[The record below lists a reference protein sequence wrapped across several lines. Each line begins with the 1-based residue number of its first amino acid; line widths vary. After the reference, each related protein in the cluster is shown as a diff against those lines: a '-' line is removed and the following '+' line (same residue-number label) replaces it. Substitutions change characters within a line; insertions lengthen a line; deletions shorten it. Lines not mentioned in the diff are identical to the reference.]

1 MKHKNNTMLNLE
13 NVSTYIRK
21 VKIVHNASFSIKAGE
36 IVGLIGPNG
45 AGKTTIMKTIL
56 GLMKFTGTITIDGK
70 KVTENDHQALSSVGA
85 LIEHPAIYPFL
96 TGHQNLE
103 LYAQEKEDLDNLV
116 SVLGMNS
123 YINSK
128 SKGYSLGM
136 KQKLGIAIALLNH
149 PKLVILDEPMN
160 GLDIEAT
167 IGVRKLIKQYADQG
181 TAFLISSHV
190 LSELQK
196 VMTKV
201 VLISSGKIIVNQEIE
216 KFNEISRRK
225 YKVITENNEAVVKLL
240 QDKGIIYKLQ
250 DDYLIVN
257 SQEIFPLQD
266 ELAEQRIHLKE
277 MAPIEANFE
286 QIVVN
291 ILDKERG

>member
-1 MKHKNNTMLNLE
+1 M
-13 NVSTYIRK
+13 
-21 VKIVHNASFSIKAGE
+21 
-36 IVGLIGPNG
+36 
-45 AGKTTIMKTIL
+45 
-56 GLMKFTGTITIDGK
+56 
-70 KVTENDHQALSSVGA
+70 
-85 LIEHPAIYPFL
+85 

-103 LYAQEKEDLDNLV
+103 LYANEKEDLDNIV

-123 YINSK
+123 YINNK
-128 SKGYSLGM
+128 SKGYSLEM

-201 VLISSGKIIVNQEIE
+201 VLISAGKIIVNQEIE

-240 QDKGIIYKLQ
+240 QEKGITYKLQ

-257 SQEIFPLQD
+257 SQDTFPLQD
-266 ELAEQRIHLKE
+266 ELAKQRIHLKE
-277 MAPIEANFE
+277 MAPIESNFE